1 MPTSSKNNPDAN
13 FSGRQMTNRVTG
25 VKERP
30 SKTKGITFG
39 GTFYPTNVP
48 ERVDYRFKK
57 KRLGGT
63 RAAARGRSALAIRLD
78 SEKPAPRF

>member
-1 MPTSSKNNPDAN
+1 MPNTTRKNPDAD
-13 FSGRQMTNRVTG
+13 FSGRQFTNRVTG
-25 VKERP
+25 VRERP
-30 SKTKGITFG
+30 SKTQGVSFG

-48 ERVDYRFKK
+48 EQIDYRFKK
-57 KRLGGT
+57 KRLGGK